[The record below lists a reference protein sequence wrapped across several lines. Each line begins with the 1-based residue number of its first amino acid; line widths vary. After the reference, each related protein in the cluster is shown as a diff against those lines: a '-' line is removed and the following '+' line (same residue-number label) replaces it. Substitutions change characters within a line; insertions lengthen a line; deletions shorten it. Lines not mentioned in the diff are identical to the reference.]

1 MIPED
6 SGPVPR
12 PEVDA
17 VRDEAAEWHRVAEER
32 RRQLERL
39 QDQTLYRVA
48 AAALA
53 RGRRLTRAGQRS
65 VEPARRLV
73 ARMGRS
79 AVAMPSRL
87 RAPGREAE
95 LRSDV
100 AALPPAPEGAARRGE
115 VTAVIVTAAQPRRLD
130 ALLEALGRIG
140 VASVVVDNAGVV
152 DNASIVARH
161 PGARRIPLTV
171 PVSYAQANELA
182 IREVTTPWVLLLN
195 DDVAPL
201 DDHWLD
207 RMLVAADAG
216 TVAVGAQLVHGRR
229 GLLGGEGVDGLVQ
242 HAGIGLTLDGPLVRP
257 LHLGRGD
264 RPDVRDLH
272 HAVPAATAACL
283 LVRTDVH
290 RQVGGLH
297 VGFDYGSEDVDLCLR
312 LGEHGRIRVALGS
325 VLNHEE
331 GATRLIDR
339 RGGDRHERARRQS
352 ANRAL
357 LDARH
362 APSLRRRVVTEALAP
377 RGADGTAGPLAATA
391 MAADAVSLAIG
402 VIGAPPSALLRALR
416 DDPAVRIDTRGS
428 GAVMVVTDP
437 RRVPERDDPAADVPI
452 LAWIDAGDRV
462 ADWSRGA
469 LARVDAVLVIAGTTG
484 ATDAAGAGDV
494 DAAIAGVETR
504 LRELDPTMPVHRAA
518 GTEDV
523 RTAVRT
529 LLLAPRWTVRI
540 GAPGGRAAERWGDV
554 PVAEALGR
562 ELRAHGVVVRTVGRD
577 RWGRGA
583 DRTADV
589 TVHLKGRGVAPVS
602 DVQCNVVWV
611 MSHPSEVAP
620 GELEAADLVL
630 AGSELLAA
638 RYRERTTTRVVVMP
652 QAADA
657 RRFTPGPVE
666 PDRASRVLFV
676 GNTRSVPRPSVLGAI
691 DAGLPLTLI
700 GGGWERYVD
709 PALVRHPAVANA
721 QLPGWYRSA
730 DVVLNDHWEDMARWG
745 LVSNRVF
752 DVLAC
757 GTCVVSDDVPG
768 MDALLDDAV
777 VTFADRSDVGRTV
790 RTLLADPAERAARAE
805 RGRRAVLA
813 AHTWEHRAAALVAL
827 VAEHGGV
834 TA

>member
-1 MIPED
+1 MT
-6 SGPVPR
+6 SGPTDPVPA
-12 PEVDA
+12 PEPDA
-17 VRDEAAEWHRVAEER
+17 VPDDGAEWHRVAEER

-39 QDQTLYRVA
+39 QDQALYRFA

-53 RGRRLTRAGQRS
+53 RGRRLARIGQRS
-65 VEPARRLV
+65 LEPVRRTAV
-73 ARMGRS
+73 RIGRS
-79 AVAMPSRL
+79 AAAAPSRL
-87 RAPGREAE
+87 RAGSRETE
-95 LRSDV
+95 LRIAV
-100 AALPPAPEGAARRGE
+100 GELPPAPDGATRRGE

-130 ALLEALGRIG
+130 TLLEALGRIG
-140 VASVVVDNAGVV
+140 ISAIVVDNAGVV
-152 DNASIVARH
+152 DNASVIARH
-161 PGARRIPLTV
+161 PGARRIPLTT
-171 PVSYAQANELA
+171 PTSYARANERA
-182 IREVTTPWVLLLN
+182 IAEVATPWVLLLN

-207 RMLVAADAG
+207 RMLGAADTD

-257 LHLGRGD
+257 LHLGRGTLPEV
-264 RPDVRDLH
+264 RGEVRD
-272 HAVPAATAACL
+272 VPAATAACL

-290 RQVGGLH
+290 RRVGGLH
-297 VGFDYGSEDVDLCLR
+297 TGFDYGSEDVDLCLR
-312 LGEHGRIRVALGS
+312 LGQHGRVRVALGA
-325 VLNHEE
+325 VLHHEE

-339 RGGDRHERARRQS
+339 RGGDRRERARRQA

-362 APSLRRRVVTEALAP
+362 APALRRRVIEIALPPQRAET
-377 RGADGTAGPLAATA
+377 GGVGTAPWSDR
-391 MAADAVSLAIG
+391 DAVRL
-402 VIGAPPSALLRALR
+402 VVGAQGTPPSALLRALR
-416 DDPAVRIDTRGS
+416 DDPAVRVTTRGP
-428 GAVMVVTDP
+428 GAITVITDP
-437 RRVPERDDPAADVPI
+437 RRVPERDGAGSDVPL
-452 LAWIDAGDRV
+452 LAWIDASSGPTGWTRD
-462 ADWSRGA
+462 A
-469 LARVDAVLVIAGTTG
+469 LARVDAVLLSVGPE
-484 ATDAAGAGDV
+484 DAPSDT
-494 DAAIAGVETR
+494 ERR
-504 LRELDPTMPVHRAA
+504 LRELDATLPVHRAE
-518 GTEDV
+518 GPDDV
-523 RTAVRT
+523 RAVVRQ
-529 LLLAPRWTVRI
+529 LLIAPRWTLRI

-562 ELRAHGVVVRTVGRD
+562 ELRAHDLVVRTVTRD

-602 DVQCNVVWV
+602 DVQHNVVWV
-611 MSHPSEVAP
+611 MSHPSEIAP
-620 GELEAADLVL
+620 GELDAADLVI

-638 RYRERTTTRVVVMP
+638 RYRDRTTTRVAVLP

-676 GNTRSVPRPSVLGAI
+676 GNTRSVPRPCVLGAV

-709 PALVRHPAVANA
+709 GSLIRLRSVANA

-757 GTCVVSDDVPG
+757 GSCVVSDEVPG
-768 MDALLDDAV
+768 MHELLDGAV
-777 VTFADRSDVGRTV
+777 ATFADREDVGRAV
-790 RTLLADPAERAARAE
+790 RMLLADPVERTARAE
-805 RGRRAVLA
+805 RGQRAVLA
-813 AHTWEHRAAALVAL
+813 AHTWEHRAAQLVAL
-827 VAEHGGV
+827 VAADDG
-834 TA
+834 AAA